1 MKSSFYVYCV
11 AFWCTSKS
19 PTSSNGDF
27 TMGHQSTDFPL
38 PGNTAGTGFWE
49 GVCER
54 QILTGRDCR
63 SFDYVG
69 DDPPIGGIACFEIR

>member
-19 PTSSNGDF
+19 PTFSNANF
-27 TMGHQSTDFPL
+27 TMGHQTIDLPL

-54 QILTGRDCR
+54 QIPKVGIRR
-63 SFDYVG
+63 SFGYVG
-69 DDPPIGGIACFEIR
+69 DDPLIGGIACFEIR